1 MVKKIIIYFSNINA
15 FVVYHFLFLLLYITR
30 KKTSTEAQ
38 YLFIN
43 FGQIGD
49 LSLTS
54 IINDYKLNR
63 EQHHILVDE
72 RYFEYAKKIFGE
84 FIVKTVNL
92 SKYKKSFFYRV
103 KILWKLRQTKYQNI
117 INLTSSRR
125 ILTDEICLLSNAQN
139 YICFVNT
146 WQIQKPLFRKYFD
159 NKYSSIYDS
168 KLFNEYD
175 RINHLLSQIF
185 SSGYKSLSNVSSNK
199 QHNLNPKN
207 HIVVAPFS
215 SYESHSWALEK
226 YFELINLLSKD
237 YKVYILGDTLKSLKN
252 INGNKNVINKI
263 NKTTIVEALEIIA
276 QSLFFVGNDSGL
288 THIALKFRVPLLGII
303 GGGNF
308 GRYLPYNE
316 STTTRFVY
324 HKLDC
329 YNCEWYC
336 KYQQP
341 LCLQNITVDEV
352 FSECEEILALLKSTN

>member
-1 MVKKIIIYFSNINA
+1 MAKKIIIYFSNINA

-72 RYFEYAKKIFGE
+72 RYFEYAIKIFGE
-84 FIVKTVNL
+84 FIIKAVNL

-125 ILTDEICLLSNAQN
+125 ILTDEICLLANAQN

-146 WQIQKPLFRKYFD
+146 WKMQKPLFRKYFD

-175 RINHLLSQIF
+175 RINHLLSHTFCLHDNTLTIA
-185 SSGYKSLSNVSSNK
+185 SGIQHKLNIKS
-199 QHNLNPKN
+199 Q
-207 HIVVAPFS
+207 IVVAPFS
-215 SYESHSWALEK
+215 SHESHSWALEK

-237 YKVYILGDTLKSLKN
+237 YKVYVLGDTLKPLKN
-252 INGNKNVINKI
+252 ISGNKNVINKI

-316 STTTRFVY
+316 SATTKFIY

-336 KYQQP
+336 KYQQT

-352 FSECEEILALLKSTN
+352 FSECEKILALLKSKN

>member
-1 MVKKIIIYFSNINA
+1 MVKKINIYFSNINA
-15 FVVYHFLFLLLYITR
+15 FVVFHFLFLLFYITR
-30 KKTSTEAQ
+30 KKPSTEAQ

-54 IINDYKLNR
+54 IINDYKLSR
-63 EQHHILVDE
+63 EKHHILVDE

-125 ILTDEICLLSNAQN
+125 ILTDEICLLANAQN

-175 RINHLLSQIF
+175 RINHLLSHTFCLPDKTYSIVA
-185 SSGYKSLSNVSSNK
+185 SGILHKLNLKS
-199 QHNLNPKN
+199 Q
-207 HIVVAPFS
+207 IVVAPFS
-215 SYESHSWALEK
+215 SHESHSWELEK

-237 YKVYILGDTLKSLKN
+237 YKVYVLGNTLKPLKDVN
-252 INGNKNVINKI
+252 ENRTVINKI
-263 NKTTIVEALEIIA
+263 NKTTIVEAVEIIA
-276 QSLFFVGNDSGL
+276 QSLFFIGNDSGL
-288 THIALKFRVPLLGII
+288 THIALKFKIPLLGIL

-316 STTTRFVY
+316 STTTKFVY

-329 YNCEWYC
+329 FNCEWYC
-336 KYQQP
+336 KYEKP
-341 LCLQNITVDEV
+341 LCLTNITVDEV